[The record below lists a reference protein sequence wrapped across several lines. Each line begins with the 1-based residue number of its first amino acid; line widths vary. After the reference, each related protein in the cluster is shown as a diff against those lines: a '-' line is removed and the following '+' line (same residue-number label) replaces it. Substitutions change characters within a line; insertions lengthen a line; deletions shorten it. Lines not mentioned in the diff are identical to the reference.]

1 MGSFKRGVEGNFR
14 VICGRSEMDAL
25 MGLFRGEGGSPC
37 MCAEAVE
44 AAGSAREFRW
54 CAEIQPPVLKSR
66 AARLERTGGRNSV
79 SVVGGSALAP
89 RSRSS
94 FAGGETV
101 RCRGERSQSAA
112 LTLGTRRKR
121 HAKPGKLSRPFG
133 AGDLLHGRSQGCAPA
148 SLALGW
154 LVSGPW
160 PEPHWTH
167 FASRPI
173 PAGVTKSG
181 AVQGLL
187 VFEACGRG
195 GG

>member
-1 MGSFKRGVEGNFR
+1 MRSWGCFVGKGAVRACVQKQWRQRG
-14 VICGRSEMDAL
+14 
-25 MGLFRGEGGSPC
+25 
-37 MCAEAVE
+37 
-44 AAGSAREFRW
+44 
-54 CAEIQPPVLKSR
+54 
-66 AARLERTGGRNSV
+66 RLENFDGARKFSLPVSNFAQRFGNGRLGRNSV
-79 SVVGGSALAP
+79 SKAGGSAWAP

-121 HAKPGKLSRPFG
+121 HAKPGKLSRPVG

-173 PAGVTKSG
+173 PAGVTKCG

-187 VFEACGRG
+187 VFAACGRG